1 MKPKPQ
7 YRRKAK
13 QSTKWANLKTTPSV
27 GKKNVLTS
35 GNGTFSL
42 SNSFEALNVKN
53 LVSEEVETEGECVL
67 VDDDVKPLKN
77 VDYSGDQDSEDE
89 IESVDNE
96 MARLF
101 NVLGDIVNEDQSAFN
116 LPKDKFFGIP
126 MSKRRNWIQ
135 IANLLLSVWGGSILV
150 KGSPIGMSFQF
161 YKGLET
167 SANPIILLPLYLAD
181 GEPSFIISKDRGSG
195 VTIMGNNVESASGHP
210 KQRPAKL

>member
-1 MKPKPQ
+1 MDKDKGGSSGVNEEGLVEVKKKKSSGNNGGNKNFKPVSMKPKPQ

-96 MARLF
+96 MATFLTTT
-101 NVLGDIVNEDQSAFN
+101 A
-116 LPKDKFFGIP
+116 
-126 MSKRRNWIQ
+126 
-135 IANLLLSVWGGSILV
+135 A
-150 KGSPIGMSFQF
+150 
-161 YKGLET
+161 
-167 SANPIILLPLYLAD
+167 A
-181 GEPSFIISKDRGSG
+181 IISISRISNRMINIINISHSRSSSQLPQQPNEIKDENEAPC
-195 VTIMGNNVESASGHP
+195 VDKI
-210 KQRPAKL
+210 